1 MSYLQHLPSQ
11 DVVDLSTT
19 QYCYGH
25 DQKRKKKDL
34 MHFRIPDI
42 QKLKVCIRTSPLLV
56 VHLYMCMSVCVD
68 ISCSASDQCH
78 IYIHGAE
85 GPWALPC

>member
-1 MSYLQHLPSQ
+1 MASTLCVDVHIPPLQHLPSQ
-11 DVVDLSTT
+11 DEVDPTTT

-42 QKLKVCIRTSPLLV
+42 QKLKVALQNTNPL
-56 VHLYMCMSVCVD
+56 YIPVCVCAGLPSSPGD
-68 ISCSASDQCH
+68 HC
-78 IYIHGAE
+78 YIH
-85 GPWALPC
+85 LH